1 MSNAAKTAR
10 REIDDQEALVA
21 GVRAGETEAIENLV
35 RSQIGMMISVGE
47 RILNDRGLAEDC
59 AQESLITA
67 INKIH
72 SFEGRSCLRTWLH
85 RIAVNCAL
93 MKVRARSAV
102 SNVSMEELL
111 PVFDDRDCRIE
122 APWTSMATPEEVFEA
137 DSRREVV
144 RDSIR
149 SLPDDFRLVLILR
162 DIENL
167 STREVSDALDITVTN
182 VKVRLHRARAALKKL
197 IEPVLRGAS

>member
-1 MSNAAKTAR
+1 MPT
-10 REIDDQEALVA
+10 DDAQRMIA
-21 GVRAGETEAIENLV
+21 GVQAGDAASIDTFVRAH
-35 RSQIGMMISVGE
+35 IGMMISVSE

-59 AQESLITA
+59 AQESLIAA
-67 INKIH
+67 IGKIH
-72 SFEGRSCLRTWLH
+72 SFQGKSGLRTWLH

-93 MKVRARSAV
+93 MKVRARSPV

-111 PVFDDRDCRIE
+111 PVFDERDCRIE

-137 DSRREVV
+137 DSRRQAVQA
-144 RDSIR
+144 SIR
-149 SLPDDFRLVLILR
+149 ALPDDFRLVLILR

-167 STREVSDALDITVTN
+167 STREVADALGITVSN